1 MSDFGSVAAALP
13 QFYRALNSRDIALM
27 EQNWD
32 ATDEAAM
39 NNPLGAIER
48 AWAEIRSVYERLFDG
63 ASRYQFEFYNST
75 LQRYGEVFIAIG
87 RERGQF
93 VTEDA
98 PLLYCDPHHSDFR
111 LGRRSVAADS
121 SPWLH

>member
-1 MSDFGSVAAALP
+1 MTLTIQEPVTGREEMSDSGSVVAALP

-48 AWAEIRSVYERLFDG
+48 VGRNPQRL
-63 ASRYQFEFYNST
+63 
-75 LQRYGEVFIAIG
+75 
-87 RERGQF
+87 
-93 VTEDA
+93 
-98 PLLYCDPHHSDFR
+98 
-111 LGRRSVAADS
+111 
-121 SPWLH
+121 